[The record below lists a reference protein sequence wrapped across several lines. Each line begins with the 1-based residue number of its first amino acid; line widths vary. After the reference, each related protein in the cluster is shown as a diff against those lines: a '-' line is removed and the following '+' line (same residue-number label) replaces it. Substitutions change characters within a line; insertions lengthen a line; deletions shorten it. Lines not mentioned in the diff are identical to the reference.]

1 MSNLMP
7 YVIPKLPSKE
17 IPKLVFQVSNLSKQF
32 VVGTSVHQV
41 LSNLSFSIN
50 SAEITA
56 LVGPSG
62 AGKSTLLSILCG
74 LESPE
79 SGTVTYLGR
88 SLGNM
93 KAEALA
99 KLRNCEF
106 GFIFQTPFYLPYKS
120 VLENVLLAGSYSEES
135 MDNLRANA
143 IDLLANVGLTTHL
156 HKSPALLSGGE
167 QQRMAFARA
176 MLLKPNVIFA
186 DEPTASLDEENSN
199 NLLSLL
205 SEQVKIGRS
214 VVLVSHDKEAIQWAD
229 TILELSQKGKSIR
242 ER

>member
-1 MSNLMP
+1 MSSLMP
-7 YVIPKLPSKE
+7 KSIFT
-17 IPKLVFQVSNLSKQF
+17 INNLSKQF
-32 VVGTSVHQV
+32 VVGAGVHQV

-50 SAEITA
+50 HAEITA

-79 SGTVTYLGR
+79 SGEVNYLNC

-93 KAEALA
+93 KDEALA
-99 KLRNCEF
+99 KLRNSEF

-120 VLENVLLAGSYSEES
+120 VLDNVLLAGSYSEEPI
-135 MDNLRANA
+135 DCLRAEA
-143 IDLLANVGLTTHL
+143 IALLTNVGLSTHL
-156 HKSPALLSGGE
+156 HQSPALLSGGE

-205 SEQVKIGRS
+205 SEQVKNGRS

-229 TILELSQKGKSIR
+229 TILELGQKGKSIS

>member
-1 MSNLMP
+1 MFK
-7 YVIPKLPSKE
+7 VDKLC
-17 IPKLVFQVSNLSKQF
+17 KQF
-32 VVGTSVHQV
+32 VVGGGVHQV
-41 LSNLSFSIN
+41 LSNLSFSIS
-50 SAEITA
+50 SAKITA
-56 LVGPSG
+56 IVGPSG

-79 SGTVTYLGR
+79 SGDVNYLGR
-88 SLGNM
+88 SLSNM
-93 KAEALA
+93 HAEELA
-99 KLRNCEF
+99 KLRNKEF

-135 MDNLRANA
+135 MDDLRTNA
-143 IDLLANVGLTTHL
+143 TNLLATVGLSEHM

-199 NLLSLL
+199 NLLTLL
-205 SEQVKIGRS
+205 SEQVKSGCS

-229 TILELSQKGKSIR
+229 TILEVGQKGKSIN
-242 ER
+242 EL

>member
-1 MSNLMP
+1 MDSCNTTSTSSLMFE
-7 YVIPKLPSKE
+7 VN
-17 IPKLVFQVSNLSKQF
+17 NLSKRF
-32 VVGTSVHQV
+32 VVGSSIHQV
-41 LSNLSFSIN
+41 ISDISFSVN
-50 SAEITA
+50 NAEITA

-74 LESPE
+74 LESPDDGE
-79 SGTVTYLGR
+79 VKYLGR
-88 SLGNM
+88 SLVDM
-93 KAEALA
+93 RAETLA
-99 KLRNCEF
+99 TLRNSEF
-106 GFIFQTPFYLPYKS
+106 GFIFQSPFYLPYKS
-120 VLENVLLAGSYSEES
+120 VLENVLLPGSYAEQSIEQ
-135 MDNLRANA
+135 LRADA
-143 IDLLANVGLTTHL
+143 TELLANVGLETHL

-186 DEPTASLDEENSN
+186 DEPTASLDEENSH

-214 VVLVSHDKEAIQWAD
+214 VILVSQDKEAIQWAD
-229 TILELSQKGKSIR
+229 TNLVLSDKGKSIC

>member
-1 MSNLMP
+1 MDSCNTTSTSSLMFE
-7 YVIPKLPSKE
+7 VN
-17 IPKLVFQVSNLSKQF
+17 NLSKRF
-32 VVGTSVHQV
+32 VVGSSIHQV
-41 LSNLSFSIN
+41 ISDISFSIN
-50 SAEITA
+50 TAEITA

-74 LESPE
+74 LESPDDGE
-79 SGTVTYLGR
+79 VKYLGR
-88 SLGNM
+88 SLVDM
-93 KAEALA
+93 RAETLA
-99 KLRNCEF
+99 TLRNSEF

-120 VLENVLLAGSYSEES
+120 VLENVLLAGSYAEES
-135 MDNLRANA
+135 IEQLRADA
-143 IDLLANVGLTTHL
+143 TELLASVGLETHL

-214 VVLVSHDKEAIQWAD
+214 VILVSHDKEAIQWAD
-229 TILELSQKGKSIR
+229 TTLVLSDKGKSIC

>member
-1 MSNLMP
+1 MSKQTLKQK
-7 YVIPKLPSKE
+7 PKLIFK
-17 IPKLVFQVSNLSKQF
+17 INNLSKQF
-32 VVGTSVHQV
+32 VDGTSVHQV

-79 SGTVTYLGR
+79 SGDVNYLDR
-88 SLGNM
+88 SLSHM

-99 KLRNCEF
+99 KLRNSEF

-120 VLENVLLAGSYSEES
+120 VLDNVLLAGSYSEES
-135 MDNLRANA
+135 MDNLRADA
-143 IDLLANVGLTTHL
+143 IDLLANVGLSTHI

-199 NLLSLL
+199 KLLSLL

-214 VVLVSHDKEAIQWAD
+214 VILVSHDKEAIQWAD
-229 TILELSQKGKSIR
+229 TILELSHKGKSIN